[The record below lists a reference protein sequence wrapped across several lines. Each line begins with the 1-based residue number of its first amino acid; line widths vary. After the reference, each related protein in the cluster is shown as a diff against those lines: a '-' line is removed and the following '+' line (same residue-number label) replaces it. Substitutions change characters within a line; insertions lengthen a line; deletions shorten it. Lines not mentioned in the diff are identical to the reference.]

1 MTDKEAKAF
10 YNSSNWKRKREDIL
24 DRDCHECQDCR
35 KRLRDAVKEKKR
47 LRGEDAKIRTATEVH
62 HIKELKERPEL
73 ALDDDNLISLCTQCH
88 NIRHGRNPKRFVRK
102 KKPVSV
108 ERW

>member
-10 YNSSNWKRKREDIL
+10 YNSSSWKRKREDIL

-35 KRLRDAVKEKKR
+35 KRLRDAAKEKKR

-62 HIKELKERPEL
+62 HIKELKERYPK
-73 ALDDDNLISLCTQCH
+73 ALVVGHCDLDPRKPFCPGFKV
-88 NIRHGRNPKRFVRK
+88 HGGQSK
-102 KKPVSV
+102 
-108 ERW
+108 